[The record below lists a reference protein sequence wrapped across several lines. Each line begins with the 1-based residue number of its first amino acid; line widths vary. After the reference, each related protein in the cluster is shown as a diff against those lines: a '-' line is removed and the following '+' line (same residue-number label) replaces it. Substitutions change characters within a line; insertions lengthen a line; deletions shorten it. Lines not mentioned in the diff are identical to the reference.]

1 MDVIQRKVKSL
12 RDGIVI
18 SVFIDAIQFALTK
31 YVYMLEQKFCCHI
44 KDQAW
49 TSPELHFTAKSS
61 IFTICHQ
68 IDNIDKSVS
77 ANHRHSKFQDFFF
90 KNHEEKTFFQRFVV
104 CSPLYSNS
112 WLFCKYSDL
121 CTALYYLWFFAFFF
135 MCIQTHKLSNS
146 QNVIA
151 VTVVSIFVCSDSTDR
166 MLYWRYLACRSHT
179 HMHVSY
185 RSIET
190 VQHQLIPME
199 HN

>member
-77 ANHRHSKFQDFFF
+77 TNHRHSKFQDFFF
-90 KNHEEKTFFQRFVV
+90 QKSRRKNLFPTICRLFSSLFKFMIILQVLRLVYCTVLFVI
-104 CSPLYSNS
+104 
-112 WLFCKYSDL
+112 FRI
-121 CTALYYLWFFAFFF
+121 FF